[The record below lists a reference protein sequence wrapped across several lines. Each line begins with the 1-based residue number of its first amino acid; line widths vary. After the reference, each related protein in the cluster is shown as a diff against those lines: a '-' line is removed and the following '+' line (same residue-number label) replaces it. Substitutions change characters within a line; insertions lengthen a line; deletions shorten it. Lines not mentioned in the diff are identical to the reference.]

1 MATWCI
7 YNIDLT
13 LLFFC
18 FLEKTLTKYRNCL
31 LILLLVCDNLMRL
44 LTCILCLL
52 LLSNIFIFFSF
63 LVLLAFLSRFSYT
76 TFFLSSVSYQ
86 CLPSFLSLSLQFYPK
101 CVCVCWCICMYNGII
116 ERKIIKDLI
125 KKKIF
130 LYKVGNNGKVK
141 EKKAIPRNMEQKK

>member
-1 MATWCI
+1 M
-7 YNIDLT
+7 
-13 LLFFC
+13 FFF

-44 LTCILCLL
+44 LTCI
-52 LLSNIFIFFSF
+52 FAFFFYQTSSSSF
-63 LVLLAFLSRFSYT
+63 LFLYCWLFFRGFSYT
-76 TFFLSSVSYQ
+76 TFFLLFHINV
-86 CLPSFLSLSLQFYPK
+86 CLLFFLFHYLQFFYPK

-130 LYKVGNNGKVK
+130 VQSWKQWKQ
-141 EKKAIPRNMEQKK
+141 QK